1 MAKFTLA
8 DMERF
13 AEHAWGELGSN
24 TVRMWSEFNEKYFG
38 GKLHP
43 IPIIITPTLPFG
55 KRLAD
60 CWSHI
65 HPGRGLIR
73 LNMPLTTGHGDYS
86 LIADNNTLLHEM
98 VHQCLFER
106 GEDASHKSAGWRS
119 EIMRLNK
126 MITGKEIWAGR
137 SMTKRVEGSDGKL
150 SKVVRINQPRAD
162 GMKSLGQKEIASWPH
177 HGTGIKLGRLGDVI
191 PSAKLPG
198 RKVRTRSA

>member
-1 MAKFTLA
+1 MLDEGRPTLVVAFPGGRGTA
-8 DMERF
+8 DMIRL
-13 AEHAWGELGSN
+13 A
-24 TVRMWSEFNEKYFG
+24 R
-38 GKLHP
+38 HP

-119 EIMRLNK
+119 
-126 MITGKEIWAGR
+126 
-137 SMTKRVEGSDGKL
+137 
-150 SKVVRINQPRAD
+150 
-162 GMKSLGQKEIASWPH
+162 
-177 HGTGIKLGRLGDVI
+177 
-191 PSAKLPG
+191 
-198 RKVRTRSA
+198 